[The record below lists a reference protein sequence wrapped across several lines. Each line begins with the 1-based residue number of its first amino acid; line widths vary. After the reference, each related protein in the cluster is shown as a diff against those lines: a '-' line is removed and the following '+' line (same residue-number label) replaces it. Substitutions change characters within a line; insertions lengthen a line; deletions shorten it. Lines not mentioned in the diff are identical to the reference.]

1 MSFGNVLNTSPSLVG
16 HGLNLFIYLFYI
28 LRQILIVTTCKS
40 LLSSVLIYLMFY
52 LLFLD
57 SFTADHIVYK
67 WKKENKTW
75 SPNLEIAQFTLDSVT
90 VQQKGKTYVTG
101 TCDNRQGFF

>member
-1 MSFGNVLNTSPSLVG
+1 MKLAPVRVSLCPHISDVLS
-16 HGLNLFIYLFYI
+16 
-28 LRQILIVTTCKS
+28 
-40 LLSSVLIYLMFY
+40 
-52 LLFLD
+52 LFLD
-57 SFTADHIVYK
+57 SFTADDIMYK

-101 TCDNRQGFF
+101 TCDDRQGFFRCNGLNL